1 MSEKLALQK
10 RDVSGKKVKALRR
23 QGLVT
28 SVVYGKGMT
37 PVLTQSEYNPTEAA
51 VRIAGYHSPIDLT
64 IGGKAQLAMVKSV
77 DVDPV
82 RRSILNIEFQG
93 ISADEVVWAETPIT
107 LAGLGSSE
115 AERLHF
121 SILQVL
127 EVVEIKAK
135 PADLPEA
142 LTIDVTGM
150 AEVGESVTLG
160 DIKLPKGVEFAEKEI
175 DLGQVV
181 ANVYDPVAEA
191 EAQAKA
197 DEEAAKAAAET
208 VATEETPAENA
219 EAPAEEEAP
228 KTE

>member
-28 SVVYGKGMT
+28 SVVYGRGIT
-37 PVLTQSEYNPTEAA
+37 PILTQSEYNPTETA
-51 VRIAGYHSPIDLT
+51 VTVSGYHSPINLT
-64 IGGKAQLAMVKSV
+64 IDGKAQLAMVKNV
-77 DVDPV
+77 DIDPV
-82 RRSILNIEFQG
+82 HRTILNIEFQG
-93 ISADEVVWAETPIT
+93 ISADEVVWAEAPIT
-107 LAGLGSSE
+107 LIGLGNSE
-115 AERLHF
+115 AEKLHF

-127 EVVEIKAK
+127 ESVEVKAK

-142 LTIDVTGM
+142 LEIDIVNL
-150 AEVGESVTLG
+150 ASVGDNVTLG
-160 DIKLPKGVEFAEKEI
+160 DIKLPKGVEFAEKDI

-181 ANVYDPVAEA
+181 ANVYDPIAEA

-208 VATEETPAENA
+208 APATEEISAT
-219 EAPAEEEAP
+219 EAPATEEAT
-228 KTE
+228 KAE